1 MNNAWVKPMLRMK
14 DVERLKRTIKVGDK
28 FTYRPTLEKVVVV
41 KVFRHLIQI
50 ESIRKQRRK
59 MPIIRTISFV
69 ELLFNNMGITY
80 RGKEQ
85 E

>member
-1 MNNAWVKPMLRMK
+1 MNNAWVKPMLRVK
-14 DVERLKRTIKVGDK
+14 DVERLKQTVKVGDK
-28 FTYRPTLEKVVVV
+28 FTYSPTLEKVVVV

-50 ESIRKQRRK
+50 ESARKQKRK
-59 MPIIRTISFV
+59 VSIIRTISFV
-69 ELLFNNMGITY
+69 ELLFNNMGLTY